1 MTGLG
6 ENHVAS
12 QIELPTIGNTNNA
25 RLQHAR
31 FSGGIKGEE
40 REGRSANPKR
50 RERSRTKSWMQRSA
64 QEKGVKT
71 VQSSPCGIK
80 RQWCQG
86 RPEHI
91 APSYAWQNDVK
102 ASVY

>member
-12 QIELPTIGNTNNA
+12 QIELPTIGNKNNA
-25 RLQHAR
+25 SLQHAR

-64 QEKGVKT
+64 QEKDVNNGAKGGQSTLLRRTLGKT
-71 VQSSPCGIK
+71 T
-80 RQWCQG
+80 
-86 RPEHI
+86 
-91 APSYAWQNDVK
+91 
-102 ASVY
+102 

>member
-12 QIELPTIGNTNNA
+12 QIELPTIGNTNND

-71 VQSSPCGIK
+71 VSPN
-80 RQWCQG
+80 QWCQG